1 MSSLSWLC
9 LEQTGLLS
17 ASGLPD
23 GESLNLASRPR
34 QAQEGQEKAS
44 QGRAG
49 LPVGSFF
56 PKGRGSAVTAPGT
69 LAYQNSPVCPDSR
82 GGDPTS
88 IEGNLFS

>member
-34 QAQEGQEKAS
+34 QTQEGQEKAS

-49 LPVGSFF
+49 LPVGSLL
-56 PKGRGSAVTAPGT
+56 PKGRGSAVTA
-69 LAYQNSPVCPDSR
+69 L
-82 GGDPTS
+82 GDTCLSECARLPRQQ
-88 IEGNLFS
+88 GWGPHKY